1 MKKFIIACLVIFTAS
16 IACKKEDIGGGGL
29 CACSPTAETSLQLA
43 VKNAAGQDLLDT
55 KLSGS
60 YTEKQI
66 QLFQKD
72 GNGNIKQIEFMIS
85 APIAFDSQKFD
96 FYQIRSS
103 HIVALAQ
110 QNAAQVFYLKLG
122 DREPLEISLSVNVA
136 KRKIEK
142 LVIDKKEIPAVSGSI
157 SNYLSLFA
165 VSL

>member
-29 CACSPTAETSLQLA
+29 CACSPIAETTLQLA
-43 VKNAAGQDLLDT
+43 VKNAAGQDLLDA

-72 GNGNIKQIEFMIS
+72 SNGNIKQIQFNIS
-85 APIAFDSQKFD
+85 PPISFDSQKFD

-103 HIVALAQ
+103 QIARLALE
-110 QNAAQVFYLKLG
+110 NATQVFYLKLG
-122 DREPLEISLSVNVA
+122 DREPLEISLSVNLD
-136 KRKIEK
+136 KRKVEK
-142 LVIDKKEIPAVSGSI
+142 LVIDKKEIPAVSGGI